1 MGLENVAVVNS
12 KDIFDEK
19 IKMKDE
25 VMSWITHNTYTF
37 AKSQVINALPMIR
50 AMSTINFNMNPKVE
64 ESSLRVVHRLYS
76 ETEYERMLYDTFP
89 AEMLTVHGNAMA
101 IVNSLDSIHDSVI
114 HISWLWPFLCGVDAD
129 LPANRLIDWIEN
141 DGPRRSNVSIVWTIH
156 NRMVHNI
163 ECRAKTYVV

>member
-1 MGLENVAVVNS
+1 MSYMGLENVAVVNS

-50 AMSTINFNMNPKVE
+50 AMSTINFNINPKVE

-76 ETEYERMLYDTFP
+76 PSEYERMLYYTFP
-89 AEMLTVHGNAMA
+89 VEMQRVYGNAMA
-101 IVNSLDSIHDSVI
+101 IVNSLDSLHDSVM
-114 HISWLWPFLCGVDAD
+114 HISWL
-129 LPANRLIDWIEN
+129 
-141 DGPRRSNVSIVWTIH
+141 
-156 NRMVHNI
+156 
-163 ECRAKTYVV
+163 